1 MLVSAFDYEGLKSRL
16 QEVDDNC
23 ESCKENNYLI
33 EINVQWVEIKDE
45 MLNKKIIVP
54 RSEIEYTTRETSI
67 KEFETAK

>member
-45 MLNKKIIVP
+45 MLNKK
-54 RSEIEYTTRETSI
+54 
-67 KEFETAK
+67 